1 MGLSESRGACLRI
14 RRFSTSHSS
23 DLGPPPNSLL
33 LNVLLDLEEGQAR
46 NLHLSQRLVSL
57 LHPYSVQ
64 HPAACKHGSTS
75 CSSSLMFERT
85 HACIH
90 WPAYSDT
97 QKRQTRETPQTD
109 RQTDGRTDRQTDRPT
124 DRQRHTD
131 TQTETDR
138 HTETHRHTRTE
149 TDRDR
154 QRQTRDRRET
164 ERQRDRGTDRQTDK
178 QDTDQQPTSQPAT
191 LP

>member
-1 MGLSESRGACLRI
+1 MGLSESPGACLRI

-75 CSSSLMFERT
+75 CLSSLMFERT

-109 RQTDGRTDRQTDRPT
+109 RQTDGQTDRPT
-124 DRQRHTD
+124 DGQTETHRQRQTDTQRHTD
-131 TQTETDR
+131 THGQ
-138 HTETHRHTRTE
+138 
-149 TDRDR
+149 R
-154 QRQTRDRRET
+154 QRQTKTDERQTRNRET
-164 ERQRDRGTDRQTDK
+164 ERQRDRQTDR

>member
-1 MGLSESRGACLRI
+1 MGLSESPGACLRI

-75 CSSSLMFERT
+75 CLSSLMFERT

-109 RQTDGRTDRQTDRPT
+109 RQTDGQTDRPT

-131 TQTETDR
+131 RDR
-138 HTETHRHTRTE
+138 QTHRDTPTH

-154 QRQTRDRRET
+154 QRQTKTDERQTRNRET
-164 ERQRDRGTDRQTDK
+164 ERQTDR

>member
-1 MGLSESRGACLRI
+1 MGLSESPGACLRI

-46 NLHLSQRLVSL
+46 NLHLSQRFVSL

-75 CSSSLMFERT
+75 CLSSLMFERT

-109 RQTDGRTDRQTDRPT
+109 RQTDGQTDRPT
-124 DRQRHTD
+124 DRRTD
-131 TQTETDR
+131 RDTPTETDR

-164 ERQRDRGTDRQTDK
+164 ERERQRDRQTDR

>member
-75 CSSSLMFERT
+75 CLSSLMFERT

-109 RQTDGRTDRQTDRPT
+109 RQTDRRTDRQTDRPT
-124 DRQRHTD
+124 DRPTD
-131 TQTETDR
+131 GQ
-138 HTETHRHTRTE
+138 TETHRHTDRDRQTHRDTPTH

-154 QRQTRDRRET
+154 QRQTKTDERQTRNRET
-164 ERQRDRGTDRQTDK
+164 ERQRDRQTDRQTGH
-178 QDTDQQPTSQPAT
+178 
-191 LP
+191 